1 VSGLTGQ
8 LHRELWER
16 KMSEIKFIKVE
27 KVEEELLK
35 EIVNRIL
42 TVVNPVKII
51 LFGSYAYGQ
60 PRKES
65 DLDILVIVDNLDL
78 TRRELRIKIRQALR
92 EFLIPM
98 DILVATLHDIEE
110 WSTVPQAFITSITK
124 KGRVIYERENGDR

>member
-1 VSGLTGQ
+1 
-8 LHRELWER
+8 
-16 KMSEIKFIKVE
+16 MSEIKFIKVE

-110 WSTVPQAFITSITK
+110 WSTVPQAFITYITK